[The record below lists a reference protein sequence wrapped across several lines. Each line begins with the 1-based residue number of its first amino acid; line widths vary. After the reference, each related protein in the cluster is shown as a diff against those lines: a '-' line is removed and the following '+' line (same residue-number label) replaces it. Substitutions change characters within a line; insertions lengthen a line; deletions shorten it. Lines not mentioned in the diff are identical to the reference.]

1 MRPLE
6 LHLSGDTAMPCNNQL
21 DERYN
26 AKQVRDDI
34 DEAIAK
40 ATRENRKRREEFVR
54 IKWHR

>member
-1 MRPLE
+1 
-6 LHLSGDTAMPCNNQL
+6 MPCNNKL

-40 ATRENRKRREEFVR
+40 ATRENRERREEFAR
-54 IKWHR
+54 TKWHR